1 MQEITKM
8 FILHGLH
15 IFYLLVFHLAACQ
28 HTEELHLSGPLQDM
42 TFSVQEGTIGFQYL
56 YQFIIEPPADSLRL
70 SGETDGIFEIGP
82 KQGILYFNKTLD
94 RETKAVYKLQVNA
107 VDAKGEK
114 VKGPYIITV
123 NVQDINDNQPQ
134 FDQEK
139 YFGVVRPLPSRAG
152 KPFMYVH
159 ATDFDDPTTPN
170 AQLSYSIFQHFPN
183 PYNVMLFEI
192 NNKTGGI
199 ATSPQGARLLDPQKQ
214 DHFTLVV
221 TVKDLAGMTGN
232 AFTNNADVEIT
243 VKENL
248 WKAPPPVHIRENYL
262 GPYPNNITQV
272 QWNDPDAKYE
282 LLPKERLPRFPF
294 TINKNGT
301 IYVTEPLDREE
312 KDFYTF
318 YATAKDEQGEILDK
332 PLEIQIVVE
341 DVNDN
346 PPVCQKALTIFE
358 VQENENVGSIIGTLE
373 ASDMDQQGTLNSRLQ
388 FHIVDQNPK
397 IPVDKLFI
405 VQQEA
410 GTFQLRSSS
419 LNKHIVSNYTLKV
432 EVTDAGFKTECDVQ
446 INIIDIND
454 QIPIFEK
461 SDYGNVT
468 IPEDTPIGNVIQEIQ
483 ATDVDE
489 PFTGSSQIIYQ
500 IEEGDP
506 GKNFFIETDPK
517 TNRGFIKIQKALD
530 FEKTPMYN
538 LTIKAT
544 NPEPLVSGVQY
555 RSNSTAYFRV
565 IVTDVNE
572 PPVFRQLTYI
582 TAVYEDTPVNT
593 WVMKA
598 EAYDPE
604 GDEIRYTLKNNNR
617 KWLRID
623 EISGDIYIASH
634 LDRETERA
642 YRVEVTAIQTSK
654 ESQSSTAIFILHIR
668 DVNDNAPRLARNYSL
683 FFCHPLSGGEGAQIE
698 ATDDDEHDPEF
709 TFSIE
714 GDENIKR
721 NWGISRINGTHV
733 YLYPKST
740 DLEAKMHNIPLKIKD
755 KGEPPLER
763 NLNLQVNIC
772 RCTDARTCF
781 IELAHNSQSPSVG
794 MAVGILL
801 AVAIVVGGIL
811 GGVFFHLN
819 RKKKKERKEADQNAK
834 NPAEMIALTS

>member
-1 MQEITKM
+1 IT
-8 FILHGLH
+8 I
-15 IFYLLVFHLAACQ
+15 
-28 HTEELHLSGPLQDM
+28 
-42 TFSVQEGTIGFQYL
+42 
-56 YQFIIEPPADSLRL
+56 
-70 SGETDGIFEIGP
+70 
-82 KQGILYFNKTLD
+82 
-94 RETKAVYKLQVNA
+94 
-107 VDAKGEK
+107 
-114 VKGPYIITV
+114 

-134 FDQEK
+134 FDQPK

-159 ATDFDDPTTPN
+159 ATDLDDPTTPN

-183 PYNVMLFEI
+183 PYHEMLFEI

-199 ATSPQGARLLDPQKQ
+199 ATSPQG
-214 DHFTLVV
+214 
-221 TVKDLAGMTGN
+221 MTGN
-232 AFTNNADVEIT
+232 AFANNADVEIT

-248 WKAPPPVHIRENYL
+248 WKAPPPVHIRENNP
-262 GPYPNNITQV
+262 GPYPIIITQV

-294 TINKNGT
+294 MINKNGT

-358 VQENENVGSIIGTLE
+358 VQENENVGSVIGTLE
-373 ASDMDQQGTLNSRLQ
+373 ASDMDEQGTLNSRLQ
-388 FHIVDQNPK
+388 FRIVDQNPK

-446 INIIDIND
+446 INVIDIND

-506 GKNFFIETDPK
+506 GNFFFIETDPK

-530 FEKTPMYN
+530 FENSPVYDLM
-538 LTIKAT
+538 IKAT

-555 RSNSTAYFRV
+555 QSNSTTYFRV

-572 PPVFRQLTYI
+572 PPVFSQLTYI

-593 WVMKA
+593 LVMKA
-598 EAYDPE
+598 KAYDPE

-623 EISGDIYIASH
+623 EISGDIYTASH
-634 LDRETERA
+634 LDREQERA
-642 YRVEVTAIQTSK
+642 YRVEVTAIQTNRVA
-654 ESQSSTAIFILHIR
+654 SSTAIFILHIR
-668 DVNDNAPRLARNYSL
+668 DVNDNAPRLAKNYSL
-683 FFCHPLSGGEGAQIE
+683 FFCHPLSGREHAQIE

-709 TFSIE
+709 TFSIG

-721 NWGISRINGTHV
+721 NWGIFRINGTHV
-733 YLYPKST
+733 DLYPKSS
-740 DLEAKMHNIPLKIKD
+740 DLEAKMHNITLKIKD

-781 IELAHNSQSPSVG
+781 IELVYNKQSPSVG

-801 AVAIVVGGIL
+801 AVAITIGGIL
-811 GGVFFHLN
+811 GAVFFHLN

-834 NPAEMIALTS
+834 SPPEVIPLTS